1 MIQSR
6 GYVSSLQ
13 RPVYGCLRVYNDG
26 SIRLCFLLGIDFAAV
41 YSVIFYES
49 IYIRDRRES
58 FAQHPA

>member
-13 RPVYGCLRVYNDG
+13 RPVYGCLRVYNYG

-49 IYIRDRRES
+49 IYIKR
-58 FAQHPA
+58 